1 MQKEAIIT
9 QISADME
16 NFLNEH
22 LHSAFYALAFDCNT
36 EYVEFLVCMNTEDD
50 FRQTLRD
57 YQEDDKR
64 YCTDAASIKDLRY
77 NPGDWEHT
85 DISEI
90 ELFSEDELA
99 AQYQDDIERQCA
111 DMLQLCDEIL
121 AAFRETDVFKR
132 IPKTADF
139 ISFCIDH
146 DEDPADALARAGVK
160 GALA

>member
-1 MQKEAIIT
+1 MKKEEIVA

-16 NFLNEH
+16 IFLNEH
-22 LHSAFYALAFDCNT
+22 PQMEFYALAFDCNT
-36 EYVEFLVCMNTEDD
+36 EYAEFLVCMNTEDD

-64 YCTDAASIKDLRY
+64 YCTDAASIKNLRY

-111 DMLQLCDEIL
+111 ELLQLCDEIL

-160 GALA
+160 GALP

>member
-1 MQKEAIIT
+1 MKKEEIVA

-16 NFLNEH
+16 IFLNEH
-22 LHSAFYALAFDCNT
+22 PQMEFYALAFDCNT
-36 EYVEFLVCMNTEDD
+36 EYAEFLVCMNTEDD
-50 FRQTLRD
+50 FEQTLRD

-64 YCTDAASIKDLRY
+64 YCTDAASIRDLRY

-111 DMLQLCDEIL
+111 ELLQLCDEIL
-121 AAFRETDVFKR
+121 SAFRETDVFKYTENSGLYLVLHR
-132 IPKTADF
+132 P
-139 ISFCIDH
+139 
-146 DEDPADALARAGVK
+146 
-160 GALA
+160 

>member
-1 MQKEAIIT
+1 MKKEEIVA

-16 NFLNEH
+16 IFLNEH
-22 LHSAFYALAFDCNT
+22 PQMEFYALAFDCNT
-36 EYVEFLVCMNTEDD
+36 EYAEFLVCMNTEDD

-64 YCTDAASIKDLRY
+64 YCTDTASIRDLRY

-111 DMLQLCDEIL
+111 ELLQLCDEIL

-160 GALA
+160 GALP